1 MALLFPRLSPADAVE
16 LWESYKDSS
25 IIELRRRSQASH
37 PGETFAAVGGHRL
50 TAHKLEQIAA
60 QIRGIAEN
68 HGYPAPG
75 TRKSLADFDTQL
87 SIYLGSELEIPF
99 GEAYRAETWAFLSLV
114 LLPDIVKWRFTNFN
128 AARCT
133 GGRRDCFHR
142 LWLRARAFDLG
153 QESENRWVILNHLTE
168 DSFVSIIERPSLAG
182 NTELCRVLG
191 LTWMKTA
198 SEVGRNRMEDINRR
212 AIKRIRAKGT
222 IILLDALSY
231 NELKQLVGQC
241 YAAETAD

>member
-1 MALLFPRLSPADAVE
+1 MALLFPRLSPVDAVE
-16 LWESYKDSS
+16 LWESYKDCS
-25 IIELRRRSQASH
+25 INELRGRSQTSH
-37 PGETFAAVGGHRL
+37 PGETFAAVGGRRV
-50 TAHKLEQIAA
+50 TPHKLEQIAT
-60 QIRGIAEN
+60 QIRGIAKS
-68 HGYPAPG
+68 HGYPDRG
-75 TRKSLADFDTQL
+75 IRKSLADFDTEL
-87 SIYLGSELEIPF
+87 SIYLGSELEIPL

-142 LWLRARAFDLG
+142 LWLRACAFDLG
-153 QESENRWVILNHLTE
+153 KESENRWVILNHLTE
-168 DSFVSIIERPSLAG
+168 DTFVSIIERPSLAG

-191 LTWMKTA
+191 LAWMEAAGK
-198 SEVGRNRMEDINRR
+198 VGRSRMEDINRR

-222 IILLDALSY
+222 IIFLDALSY

-241 YAAETAD
+241 YAAETAA